1 MCLAIPAK
9 ITKLK
14 DTMLAEVEIGGVMK
28 DVSLMLLPEVQ
39 VGDYVLIH
47 TGFAIE
53 KIDEKEAEETMKLL
67 KQMIGEEE

>member
-14 DTMLAEVEIGGVMK
+14 DAMLAEVEIGGVMK